1 MRLKVEKKAVKK
13 LNPREILES
22 YTTRMEKELKD
33 ENISFY
39 EPDKD
44 LFIDREYLKL
54 PASLTDITSRDLGE
68 YLNAYTQQKL
78 YLRTVQGR
86 LDFRV
91 EQKKREYLERSNN
104 LYTQMCERKL
114 SETAKERLITQDN
127 NVRPIYYEY
136 VDNIKKLGI
145 VERAIESVEDVI
157 FMLSREVTRR
167 TGDFSEENRAYSVS
181 RK

>member
-1 MRLKVEKKAVKK
+1 MQHL
-13 LNPREILES
+13 
-22 YTTRMEKELKD
+22 
-33 ENISFY
+33 
-39 EPDKD
+39 
-44 LFIDREYLKL
+44 
-54 PASLTDITSRDLGE
+54 
-68 YLNAYTQQKL
+68 QQK
-78 YLRTVQGR
+78 Y
-86 LDFRV
+86 
-91 EQKKREYLERSNN
+91 QKKREYLERSNN

-127 NVRPIYYEY
+127 NVRPVYYEY